1 MERKILGW
9 ENDQDENDLVA
20 SGDACRFFTISST
33 LEMNLLN
40 SLTSKNEE
48 FWKKIG

>member
-20 SGDACRFFTISST
+20 SHQQMLVDFSRFLRLS
-33 LEMNLLN
+33 NLLTN
-40 SLTSKNEE
+40 KNEE